1 MPLYIS
7 LEKTAIELWM
17 REIQDKFQEDYLLY
31 DRSYWYLDEYSCVN
45 VKRNAPWFES
55 VLPIIENAWRTVEH
69 EREHGSLHRAPKSR
83 VKPETTPVMITDKKE
98 NIKVIKLGA

>member
-1 MPLYIS
+1 
-7 LEKTAIELWM
+7 M
-17 REIQDKFQEDYLLY
+17 REIQEKFQEDYLLY

-55 VLPIIENAWRTVEH
+55 ALPIFENAWKIVEH

-83 VKPETTPVMITDKKE
+83 MKPETMKPETTPIMITNKKE
-98 NIKVIKLGA
+98 NIKVIKLG